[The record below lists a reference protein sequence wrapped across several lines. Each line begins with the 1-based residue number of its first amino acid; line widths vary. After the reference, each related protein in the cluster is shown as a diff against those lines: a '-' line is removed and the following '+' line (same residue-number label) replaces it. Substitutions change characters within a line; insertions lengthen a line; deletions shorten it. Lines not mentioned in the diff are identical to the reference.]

1 MIKFISS
8 TIPRDIDIRFFW
20 DKEVAFYEARGE
32 EDFTEYIYLYNG
44 PMDDKA
50 VPFLSSIGFADIEI
64 IGEVD
69 YTSEYFLVRRTA
81 IK

>member
-32 EDFTEYIYLYNG
+32 EDFSEYIYLYNG
-44 PMDDKA
+44 SMDKA
-50 VPFLSSIGFADIEI
+50 IPFLSSIGFSDINI
-64 IGEVD
+64 IEEVD
-69 YTSEYFLVRRTA
+69 YTSGYFLVRRTA
-81 IK
+81 TK